1 MPYERFLLYKNFKE
15 VSLTEFYNLL
25 INQEFKFTT
34 DSRTISEGC
43 IFFALKGENFN
54 GNTFANK
61 ALDQGAAYAVVD
73 EQIGDDD
80 RFIQVDNVLTYM
92 QEVALFHR
100 KCYDIPVLGIC
111 GSNGKTTTKNLIFNV
126 VSRKYKTHCT
136 QGNFNNHIGVPITLL
151 QIPQDAEVAII
162 ELGTNNP
169 GEIADLCKI
178 ADPNYG
184 LITNIGKEHLEGF
197 GTLEAVAKEESEIYH
212 HLLKNKGTAFINKD
226 DEWLTRMG
234 RGLKKK
240 VTFTKQ
246 NCEITSLVPDISF
259 RYKSVDFISPLM
271 GDYNLDN
278 ILTAIA
284 IGEYLDVDLKDIRDG
299 IAEYQP
305 DNNRSQLIQKGTNSI
320 LLDAYNANPS
330 SMQVAIR
337 NFAKMPQI
345 QKVLI
350 LGDMFEMGPTA
361 NQEHDELLQWCTQF
375 GFTKIYTLGDH
386 FAAISVNSGISTPA
400 SMEQLGG
407 EIKTV
412 DYQDTAF
419 LIKGSRGMKMER
431 VIEYL

>member
-1 MPYERFLLYKNFKE
+1 MEGLNELYHNFN
-15 VSLTEFYNLL
+15 F
-25 INQEFKFTT
+25 IT
-34 DSRTISEGC
+34 DSRKISSGC
-43 IFFALKGENFN
+43 VFFALKGDNFN
-54 GNTFANK
+54 GNSFAIK
-61 ALDQGAAYAVVD
+61 ALEQGASYAVVD
-73 EQIGDDD
+73 ENVGTDKRLILVDD
-80 RFIQVDNVLTYM
+80 VLTYM
-92 QEVALFHR
+92 QELAHFHR
-100 KCYDIPVLGIC
+100 KCFDIPVVGIC
-111 GSNGKTTTKNLIFNV
+111 GSNGKTTTKNLIYRV
-126 VSRKYKTHCT
+126 LAKKYKTHCT

-151 QIPQDAEVAII
+151 EMPQDAEVAII
-162 ELGTNNP
+162 ELGTNSP
-169 GEIADLCKI
+169 GEIAELCSI
-178 ADPNYG
+178 TNPNYG

-212 HLLKNKGTAFINKD
+212 YLLKNKGTAFINAD
-226 DEWLTRMG
+226 DDWLSRMS
-234 RGLKKK
+234 RGLENKIL
-240 VTFTKQ
+240 FTKAD
-246 NCEITSLVPDISF
+246 CKIETLVPTIQFSYKNVSF
-259 RYKSVDFISPLM
+259 TSSLM

-284 IGEYLDVDLKDIRDG
+284 IGEHLRVDLQYIRDG

-305 DNNRSQLIQKGTNSI
+305 DNNRSQLIQKGTNTI

-330 SMQVAIR
+330 SMQVAIS

-386 FAAISVNSGISTPA
+386 FSAISVNSDISTPS
-400 SMEQLGG
+400 SMEKLGE

-412 DYQDTAF
+412 DYQNTAF

-431 VIEYL
+431 VVDYI

>member
-1 MPYERFLLYKNFKE
+1 MQ
-15 VSLTEFYNLL
+15 VSEFYNHF
-25 INQEFKFTT
+25 IKANFNFIT
-34 DSRTISEGC
+34 DSRKISSGC
-43 IFFALKGENFN
+43 VFFALKGDNFN
-54 GNTFANK
+54 GNSFAIK
-61 ALDQGAAYAVVD
+61 ALEQGASYAVVD
-73 EQIGDDD
+73 ENVGTDKRLILVDD
-80 RFIQVDNVLTYM
+80 VLTYM
-92 QEVALFHR
+92 QELAHFHR
-100 KCYDIPVLGIC
+100 KCFDIPVVGIC
-111 GSNGKTTTKNLIFNV
+111 GSNGKTTTKNLIYRV
-126 VSRKYKTHCT
+126 LAKKYKTHCT

-151 QIPQDAEVAII
+151 EMPQDAEVAII
-162 ELGTNNP
+162 ELGTNSP
-169 GEIADLCKI
+169 GEIAELCSI
-178 ADPNYG
+178 TNPNYG

-212 HLLKNKGTAFINKD
+212 YLLKNKGTAFINAD
-226 DEWLTRMG
+226 DDWLSRMS
-234 RGLKKK
+234 RGLENKIL
-240 VTFTKQ
+240 FTKAD
-246 NCEITSLVPDISF
+246 CKIETLVPTIQFSYKNVSF
-259 RYKSVDFISPLM
+259 TSSLM

-284 IGEYLDVDLKDIRDG
+284 IGEYLQVDLQDIRDG

-305 DNNRSQLIQKGTNSI
+305 DNNRSQLIQKGTNTI

-330 SMQVAIR
+330 SMQVAIS

-386 FAAISVNSGISTPA
+386 FSTISVNSDISTPS
-400 SMEQLGG
+400 SMEKLGE

-412 DYQDTAF
+412 DYQNTAF

-431 VIEYL
+431 IVDYL

>member
-1 MPYERFLLYKNFKE
+1 MQ
-15 VSLTEFYNLL
+15 VSEFYNHF
-25 INQEFKFTT
+25 IKANFNFIT
-34 DSRTISEGC
+34 DSRKISSGC
-43 IFFALKGENFN
+43 VFFALKGDNFN
-54 GNTFANK
+54 GNSFAIK
-61 ALDQGAAYAVVD
+61 ALEQGASYAVVD
-73 EQIGDDD
+73 ENVGTDKRLILVDD
-80 RFIQVDNVLTYM
+80 VLTYM
-92 QEVALFHR
+92 QELAHFHR
-100 KCYDIPVLGIC
+100 KCFDIPVVGIC
-111 GSNGKTTTKNLIFNV
+111 GSNGKTTTKNLIYRV
-126 VSRKYKTHCT
+126 LAKKYKTHCT

-151 QIPQDAEVAII
+151 EMPQDAEVAII
-162 ELGTNNP
+162 ELGTNSP
-169 GEIADLCKI
+169 GEIAELCSI
-178 ADPNYG
+178 TNPNYG

-212 HLLKNKGTAFINKD
+212 YLLKNKGTAFINVD
-226 DEWLTRMG
+226 DDWLSRMG
-234 RGLKKK
+234 RGLENKIL
-240 VTFTKQ
+240 FTKAD
-246 NCEITSLVPDISF
+246 CKIETLVPTIQFSYKNVSF
-259 RYKSVDFISPLM
+259 TSSLM

-284 IGEYLDVDLKDIRDG
+284 IGEHLRVDLQYIRDG

-305 DNNRSQLIQKGTNSI
+305 DNNRSQLIQKGTNTI

-330 SMQVAIR
+330 SMQVAIS

-386 FAAISVNSGISTPA
+386 FSAISVNSDISTPS
-400 SMEQLGG
+400 SMEKLGE

-412 DYQDTAF
+412 DYQNTAF

-431 VIEYL
+431 VVDYI

>member
-1 MPYERFLLYKNFKE
+1 MQ
-15 VSLTEFYNLL
+15 VSEFYNHF
-25 INQEFKFTT
+25 IKANFNFIT
-34 DSRTISEGC
+34 DSRKISSGC
-43 IFFALKGENFN
+43 VFFALKGDNFN
-54 GNTFANK
+54 GNSFAIK
-61 ALDQGAAYAVVD
+61 ALEQGASYAVVD
-73 EQIGDDD
+73 ENVGTDKRLILVDD
-80 RFIQVDNVLTYM
+80 VLTYM
-92 QEVALFHR
+92 QELAHFHR
-100 KCYDIPVLGIC
+100 KCFDIPVVGIC
-111 GSNGKTTTKNLIFNV
+111 GSNGKTTTKNLIYRV
-126 VSRKYKTHCT
+126 LAKKYKTHCT

-151 QIPQDAEVAII
+151 EMPQDAEVAII
-162 ELGTNNP
+162 ELGTNSP
-169 GEIADLCKI
+169 GEIAELCSI
-178 ADPNYG
+178 TNPNYG

-212 HLLKNKGTAFINKD
+212 YLLKNKGTAFINVD
-226 DEWLTRMG
+226 DDWLSRMG
-234 RGLKKK
+234 RGLENKIL
-240 VTFTKQ
+240 FTKAD
-246 NCEITSLVPDISF
+246 CKIETLVPTIQFSYKNVSF
-259 RYKSVDFISPLM
+259 TSSLM

-284 IGEYLDVDLKDIRDG
+284 IGEHLRVDLQYIRDG

-305 DNNRSQLIQKGTNSI
+305 DNNRSQLIQKGTNTI

-330 SMQVAIR
+330 SMQVAIS

-386 FAAISVNSGISTPA
+386 FAAISVNSDISTPS
-400 SMEQLGG
+400 SMEKLGE

-412 DYQDTAF
+412 DYQNTAF

-431 VIEYL
+431 IVDYL

>member
-1 MPYERFLLYKNFKE
+1 MQ
-15 VSLTEFYNLL
+15 VSEFYNHF
-25 INQEFKFTT
+25 IKANFNFIT
-34 DSRTISEGC
+34 DSRKISSGC
-43 IFFALKGENFN
+43 VFFALKGDNFN
-54 GNTFANK
+54 GNSFAIK
-61 ALDQGAAYAVVD
+61 ALEQGASYAVVD
-73 EQIGDDD
+73 ESVGT
-80 RFIQVDNVLTYM
+80 DNRLILVKDVLTYM
-92 QEVALFHR
+92 QELAHFHR
-100 KCYDIPVLGIC
+100 KCFDIPVVGIC
-111 GSNGKTTTKNLIFNV
+111 GSNGKTTTKNLIYRV
-126 VSRKYKTHCT
+126 LAKKYKTHCT

-151 QIPQDAEVAII
+151 EMPQDAEVAII
-162 ELGTNNP
+162 ELGTNSP
-169 GEIADLCKI
+169 GEIAELCSI
-178 ADPNYG
+178 TNPNYG

-212 HLLKNKGTAFINKD
+212 YLLKNKGTAFINAD
-226 DEWLTRMG
+226 DDWLSRMS
-234 RGLKKK
+234 RGLENKIL
-240 VTFTKQ
+240 FTKAD
-246 NCEITSLVPDISF
+246 CKIETLVPTIQFSYKNVSF
-259 RYKSVDFISPLM
+259 TSSLM

-284 IGEYLDVDLKDIRDG
+284 IGEHLRVDLQYIRDG

-305 DNNRSQLIQKGTNSI
+305 DNNRSQLIQKGTNTI

-330 SMQVAIR
+330 SMQVAIS

-386 FAAISVNSGISTPA
+386 FAAISVNSDISTPS
-400 SMEQLGG
+400 SMEKLGE

-412 DYQDTAF
+412 DYQNTAF

-431 VIEYL
+431 IVDYL

>member
-1 MPYERFLLYKNFKE
+1 MQ
-15 VSLTEFYNLL
+15 VSEFYNHF
-25 INQEFKFTT
+25 IKANFNFIT
-34 DSRTISEGC
+34 DSRKISSGC
-43 IFFALKGENFN
+43 VFFALKGDNFN
-54 GNTFANK
+54 GNSFAIK
-61 ALDQGAAYAVVD
+61 ALEQGASYAVVD
-73 EQIGDDD
+73 ENVGTDKRLILVDD
-80 RFIQVDNVLTYM
+80 VLTYM
-92 QEVALFHR
+92 QELAHFHR
-100 KCYDIPVLGIC
+100 KCFDIPVVGIC
-111 GSNGKTTTKNLIFNV
+111 GSNGKTTTKNLIYRV
-126 VSRKYKTHCT
+126 LAKKYKTHCT

-151 QIPQDAEVAII
+151 EMPQDAEVAII
-162 ELGTNNP
+162 ELGTNSP
-169 GEIADLCKI
+169 GEIAELCSI
-178 ADPNYG
+178 TNPNYG

-212 HLLKNKGTAFINKD
+212 YLLKNKGTAFVNAD
-226 DEWLTRMG
+226 DDWLSRMS
-234 RGLKKK
+234 RGLENKIL
-240 VTFTKQ
+240 FTKAD
-246 NCEITSLVPDISF
+246 CKIETLVPTIQFSYKNVSF
-259 RYKSVDFISPLM
+259 TSSLM

-284 IGEYLDVDLKDIRDG
+284 IGEHLRVDLQYIRDG

-305 DNNRSQLIQKGTNSI
+305 DNNRSQLIQKGTNTI

-330 SMQVAIR
+330 SMQVAIS

-386 FAAISVNSGISTPA
+386 FAAISLNSGISTPS
-400 SMEQLGG
+400 SMEKLGE

-412 DYQDTAF
+412 DYQNTAF

-431 VIEYL
+431 VVDYI

>member
-1 MPYERFLLYKNFKE
+1 MQ
-15 VSLTEFYNLL
+15 VSEFYNHF
-25 INQEFKFTT
+25 IKANFNFIT
-34 DSRTISEGC
+34 DSRKISSGC
-43 IFFALKGENFN
+43 VFFALKGDNFN
-54 GNTFANK
+54 GNSFAIK
-61 ALDQGAAYAVVD
+61 ALEQGASYAVVD
-73 EQIGDDD
+73 ENVGTDKRLILVDD
-80 RFIQVDNVLTYM
+80 VLTYM
-92 QEVALFHR
+92 QELAHFHR
-100 KCYDIPVLGIC
+100 KCFDIPVVGIC
-111 GSNGKTTTKNLIFNV
+111 GSNGKTTTKNLIYRV
-126 VSRKYKTHCT
+126 LAKKYKTHCT

-151 QIPQDAEVAII
+151 EMPQDAEVAII
-162 ELGTNNP
+162 ELGTNSP
-169 GEIADLCKI
+169 GEIAELCSI
-178 ADPNYG
+178 TNPNYG

-212 HLLKNKGTAFINKD
+212 YLLKNKGTAFVNVD
-226 DEWLTRMG
+226 DDWLSRMS
-234 RGLKKK
+234 RGLENKIL
-240 VTFTKQ
+240 FTKAD
-246 NCEITSLVPDISF
+246 CKIETLVPTIQFSYKNVSF
-259 RYKSVDFISPLM
+259 TSSLM

-284 IGEYLDVDLKDIRDG
+284 IGEHLRVDLQYIRDG

-305 DNNRSQLIQKGTNSI
+305 DNNRSQLIQKGTNTI

-330 SMQVAIR
+330 SMQVAIS

-386 FAAISVNSGISTPA
+386 FAAISVNSDISTPS
-400 SMEQLGG
+400 SMEKLGE

-412 DYQDTAF
+412 DYQNTAF

-431 VIEYL
+431 VVDYI

>member
-1 MPYERFLLYKNFKE
+1 MQ
-15 VSLTEFYNLL
+15 VSEFYNHF
-25 INQEFKFTT
+25 IKANFNFIT
-34 DSRTISEGC
+34 DSRKISSGC
-43 IFFALKGENFN
+43 VFFALKGDNFN
-54 GNTFANK
+54 GNSFAIK
-61 ALDQGAAYAVVD
+61 ALEQGASYAVVD
-73 EQIGDDD
+73 ENVGTDKRLILVDD
-80 RFIQVDNVLTYM
+80 VLTYM
-92 QEVALFHR
+92 QELAHFHR
-100 KCYDIPVLGIC
+100 KCFDIPVVGIC
-111 GSNGKTTTKNLIFNV
+111 GSNGKTTTKNLIYRV
-126 VSRKYKTHCT
+126 LAKKYKTHCT

-151 QIPQDAEVAII
+151 EMPQDAEVAII
-162 ELGTNNP
+162 ELGTNSP
-169 GEIADLCKI
+169 GEIAELCSI
-178 ADPNYG
+178 TNPNYG

-212 HLLKNKGTAFINKD
+212 YLLKNKGTAFINVD
-226 DEWLTRMG
+226 DDWLSRMG
-234 RGLKKK
+234 RGLENKIL
-240 VTFTKQ
+240 FTKAD
-246 NCEITSLVPDISF
+246 CKIETLVPTIQFSYKNVSF
-259 RYKSVDFISPLM
+259 TSSLM

-284 IGEYLDVDLKDIRDG
+284 IGEHLRVDLQYIRDG

-305 DNNRSQLIQKGTNSI
+305 DNNRSQLIQKGTNTI

-330 SMQVAIR
+330 SMQVAIS

-386 FAAISVNSGISTPA
+386 FSAISVNSDISTPS
-400 SMEQLGG
+400 SMEKLGE

-412 DYQDTAF
+412 DYQNTAF

-431 VIEYL
+431 IVDYL

>member
-1 MPYERFLLYKNFKE
+1 MQ
-15 VSLTEFYNLL
+15 VSEFYNHF
-25 INQEFKFTT
+25 IKANFNFIT
-34 DSRTISEGC
+34 DSRKISSGC
-43 IFFALKGENFN
+43 VFFALKGDNFN
-54 GNTFANK
+54 GNSFAIK
-61 ALDQGAAYAVVD
+61 ALEQGASYAVVD
-73 EQIGDDD
+73 ENVGTDKRLILVDD
-80 RFIQVDNVLTYM
+80 VLTYM
-92 QEVALFHR
+92 QELAHFHR
-100 KCYDIPVLGIC
+100 KCFDIPVVGIC
-111 GSNGKTTTKNLIFNV
+111 GSNGKTTTKNLIYRV
-126 VSRKYKTHCT
+126 LAKKYKTHCT

-151 QIPQDAEVAII
+151 EMPQDAEVAII
-162 ELGTNNP
+162 ELGTNSP
-169 GEIADLCKI
+169 GEIAELCSI
-178 ADPNYG
+178 TNPNYG

-212 HLLKNKGTAFINKD
+212 YLLKNKGTAFINAD
-226 DEWLTRMG
+226 DDWLSRMS
-234 RGLKKK
+234 RGLENKIL
-240 VTFTKQ
+240 FTKAD
-246 NCEITSLVPDISF
+246 CKIETLVPTIQFSYKNVSF
-259 RYKSVDFISPLM
+259 TSSLM

-284 IGEYLDVDLKDIRDG
+284 IGEHLRVDLQYIRDG

-305 DNNRSQLIQKGTNSI
+305 DNNRSQLIQKGTNTI

-330 SMQVAIR
+330 SMQVAIS

-386 FAAISVNSGISTPA
+386 FAAISVNSDISTPS
-400 SMEQLGG
+400 SMEKLGE

-412 DYQDTAF
+412 DYQNTAF

-431 VIEYL
+431 IVDYL

>member
-1 MPYERFLLYKNFKE
+1 VQ
-15 VSLTEFYNLL
+15 VSEFYNHF
-25 INQEFKFTT
+25 IKANFNFIT
-34 DSRTISEGC
+34 DSRKISSGC
-43 IFFALKGENFN
+43 VFFALKGDNFN
-54 GNTFANK
+54 GNSFAIK
-61 ALDQGAAYAVVD
+61 ALEQGASYAVVD
-73 EQIGDDD
+73 ENVGTDKRLILVDD
-80 RFIQVDNVLTYM
+80 VLTYM
-92 QEVALFHR
+92 QELAHFHR
-100 KCYDIPVLGIC
+100 KCFDIPVVGIC
-111 GSNGKTTTKNLIFNV
+111 GSNGKTTTKNLIYRV
-126 VSRKYKTHCT
+126 LAKKYKTHCT

-151 QIPQDAEVAII
+151 EMPQDAEVAII
-162 ELGTNNP
+162 ELGTNSP
-169 GEIADLCKI
+169 GEIAELCSI
-178 ADPNYG
+178 TNPNYG

-212 HLLKNKGTAFINKD
+212 YLLKNKGTAFINAD
-226 DEWLTRMG
+226 DDWLSRMS
-234 RGLKKK
+234 RGLENK
-240 VTFTKQ
+240 VLFTKAD
-246 NCEITSLVPDISF
+246 CKIETLVPTIQFSYKNVSF
-259 RYKSVDFISPLM
+259 TSSLM

-284 IGEYLDVDLKDIRDG
+284 IGEHLRVDLQYIRDG

-305 DNNRSQLIQKGTNSI
+305 DNNRSQLIQKGTNTI

-330 SMQVAIR
+330 SMQVAIS

-386 FAAISVNSGISTPA
+386 FAAISVNSDISTPS
-400 SMEQLGG
+400 SMEKLGE

-412 DYQDTAF
+412 DYQNTAF

-431 VIEYL
+431 IVDYL

>member
-1 MPYERFLLYKNFKE
+1 MQ
-15 VSLTEFYNLL
+15 VSEFYNHF
-25 INQEFKFTT
+25 IKANFNFIT
-34 DSRTISEGC
+34 DSRKISSGC
-43 IFFALKGENFN
+43 VFFALKGDNFN
-54 GNTFANK
+54 GNSFAIK
-61 ALDQGAAYAVVD
+61 ALEQGASYAVVD
-73 EQIGDDD
+73 ENVGTDKRLILVDD
-80 RFIQVDNVLTYM
+80 VLTYM
-92 QEVALFHR
+92 QELAHFHR
-100 KCYDIPVLGIC
+100 KCFDIPVVGIC
-111 GSNGKTTTKNLIFNV
+111 GSNGKTTTKNLIYRV
-126 VSRKYKTHCT
+126 LAKKYKTHCT

-151 QIPQDAEVAII
+151 EMPQDAEVAII
-162 ELGTNNP
+162 ELGTNSP
-169 GEIADLCKI
+169 GEIAELCSI
-178 ADPNYG
+178 TNPNYG

-212 HLLKNKGTAFINKD
+212 YLLKNKGTAFINAD
-226 DEWLTRMG
+226 DDWLSRMS
-234 RGLKKK
+234 RGLENKIL
-240 VTFTKQ
+240 FTKAD
-246 NCEITSLVPDISF
+246 CKIETLVPTIQFSYKNVSF
-259 RYKSVDFISPLM
+259 TSSLM

-284 IGEYLDVDLKDIRDG
+284 IGEHLRVDLQYIRDG

-305 DNNRSQLIQKGTNSI
+305 DNNRSQLIQKGTNTI

-330 SMQVAIR
+330 SMQVAIS

-386 FAAISVNSGISTPA
+386 FSAISVNSDISTPS
-400 SMEQLGG
+400 SMEKLGE

-412 DYQDTAF
+412 DYQNTAF

-431 VIEYL
+431 VVDYI

>member
-1 MPYERFLLYKNFKE
+1 MQ
-15 VSLTEFYNLL
+15 VSEFYNHF
-25 INQEFKFTT
+25 IKANFNFIT
-34 DSRTISEGC
+34 DSRKISSGC
-43 IFFALKGENFN
+43 VFFALKGDNFN
-54 GNTFANK
+54 GNSFAIK
-61 ALDQGAAYAVVD
+61 ALEQGASYAVVD
-73 EQIGDDD
+73 ENVGTDKRLILVDD
-80 RFIQVDNVLTYM
+80 VLTYM
-92 QEVALFHR
+92 QELAHFHR
-100 KCYDIPVLGIC
+100 KCFDIPVVGIC
-111 GSNGKTTTKNLIFNV
+111 GSNGKTTTKNLIYRV
-126 VSRKYKTHCT
+126 LAKKYKTHCT

-151 QIPQDAEVAII
+151 EMPQDAEVAII
-162 ELGTNNP
+162 ELGTNSP
-169 GEIADLCKI
+169 GEIAELCSI
-178 ADPNYG
+178 TNPNYG

-212 HLLKNKGTAFINKD
+212 YLLKNKGTAFVNAD
-226 DEWLTRMG
+226 DDWLSRMS
-234 RGLKKK
+234 RGLENKIL
-240 VTFTKQ
+240 FTKAD
-246 NCEITSLVPDISF
+246 CKIETLVPTIQFSYKNVSF
-259 RYKSVDFISPLM
+259 TSSLM

-284 IGEYLDVDLKDIRDG
+284 IGEHLRVDLQYIRDG

-305 DNNRSQLIQKGTNSI
+305 DNNRSQLIQKGTNTI

-330 SMQVAIR
+330 SMQVAIS

-386 FAAISVNSGISTPA
+386 FAAISVNSDISTPS
-400 SMEQLGG
+400 SMEKLGE

-412 DYQDTAF
+412 DYQNTAF

-431 VIEYL
+431 IVDYL

>member
-1 MPYERFLLYKNFKE
+1 MQ
-15 VSLTEFYNLL
+15 VSEFYNHF
-25 INQEFKFTT
+25 IKANFNFIT
-34 DSRTISEGC
+34 DSRKISSGC
-43 IFFALKGENFN
+43 VFFALKGDNFN
-54 GNTFANK
+54 GNSFAIK
-61 ALDQGAAYAVVD
+61 ALEQGASYAVVD
-73 EQIGDDD
+73 ENVGTDKRLILVDD
-80 RFIQVDNVLTYM
+80 VLTYM
-92 QEVALFHR
+92 QELAHFHR
-100 KCYDIPVLGIC
+100 KCFDIPVVGIC
-111 GSNGKTTTKNLIFNV
+111 GSNGKTTTKNLIYRV
-126 VSRKYKTHCT
+126 LAKKYKTHCT

-151 QIPQDAEVAII
+151 EMPQDAEVAII
-162 ELGTNNP
+162 ELGTNSP
-169 GEIADLCKI
+169 GEIAELCSI
-178 ADPNYG
+178 TNPNYG

-212 HLLKNKGTAFINKD
+212 YLLKNKGTAFINAD
-226 DEWLTRMG
+226 DDWLSRMS
-234 RGLKKK
+234 RGLENKIL
-240 VTFTKQ
+240 FTKAD
-246 NCEITSLVPDISF
+246 CKIETLVPTIQFSYKNVSF
-259 RYKSVDFISPLM
+259 TSSLM

-284 IGEYLDVDLKDIRDG
+284 IGEHLRVDLQYIRDG

-305 DNNRSQLIQKGTNSI
+305 DNNRSQLIQKGTNTI

-330 SMQVAIR
+330 SMQVAIS

-386 FAAISVNSGISTPA
+386 FSAISVNSDISTPS
-400 SMEQLGG
+400 SMEKLGE

-412 DYQDTAF
+412 DYQNTAF

-431 VIEYL
+431 IVDYL

>member
-1 MPYERFLLYKNFKE
+1 VQ
-15 VSLTEFYNLL
+15 VSEFYNHF
-25 INQEFKFTT
+25 IKANFNFTT
-34 DSRTISEGC
+34 DSRKISSGC
-43 IFFALKGENFN
+43 VFFALKGDNFN
-54 GNTFANK
+54 GNSFAIK
-61 ALDQGAAYAVVD
+61 ALDQGASYAVVD
-73 EQIGDDD
+73 ENVGT
-80 RFIQVDNVLTYM
+80 DNRLILVKDVLTYM
-92 QEVALFHR
+92 QELAQFHR
-100 KCYDIPVLGIC
+100 KCFDIPVIAIC
-111 GSNGKTTTKNLIFNV
+111 GSNGKTTTKNLIYRV
-126 VSRKYKTHCT
+126 LAKKYKTHCT

-151 QIPQDAEVAII
+151 EIPQDAEVAII
-162 ELGTNNP
+162 ELGTNSP
-169 GEIADLCKI
+169 GEIAELCTI
-178 ADPNYG
+178 TNPNYG

-212 HLLKNKGTAFINKD
+212 YLLKNKGTAFINAD
-226 DEWLTRMG
+226 DEWLSRMS
-234 RGLKKK
+234 RGLENK
-240 VTFTKQ
+240 VLFTKAD
-246 NCEITSLVPDISF
+246 CKIDTLVPTIQFSYKNVSF
-259 RYKSVDFISPLM
+259 TSSLM

-284 IGEYLDVDLKDIRDG
+284 IGEHLQVDLQDIRDG

-305 DNNRSQLIQKGTNSI
+305 DNNRSQLIQKGTNTI

-330 SMQVAIR
+330 SMQVAIS

-386 FAAISVNSGISTPA
+386 FAAISLNSGISTPS
-400 SMEQLGG
+400 SMEELGE

-412 DYQDTAF
+412 DYQSTAF

-431 VIEYL
+431 VVDYL

>member
-1 MPYERFLLYKNFKE
+1 MISVQ
-15 VSLTEFYNLL
+15 VSEFYNHF
-25 INQEFKFTT
+25 IKANFNFIT
-34 DSRTISEGC
+34 DSRKISSGC
-43 IFFALKGENFN
+43 VFFALKGDNFN
-54 GNTFANK
+54 GNSFAIK
-61 ALDQGAAYAVVD
+61 ALEQGASYAVVD
-73 EQIGDDD
+73 ENVGTDKRLILVDD
-80 RFIQVDNVLTYM
+80 VLTYM
-92 QEVALFHR
+92 QELAHFHR
-100 KCYDIPVLGIC
+100 KCFDIPVVGIC
-111 GSNGKTTTKNLIFNV
+111 GSNGKTTTKNLIYRV
-126 VSRKYKTHCT
+126 LAKKYKTHCT

-151 QIPQDAEVAII
+151 EMPQDAEVAII
-162 ELGTNNP
+162 ELGTNSP
-169 GEIADLCKI
+169 GEIAELCSI
-178 ADPNYG
+178 TNPNYG

-212 HLLKNKGTAFINKD
+212 YLLKNKGTAFVNAD
-226 DEWLTRMG
+226 DDWLSRMS
-234 RGLKKK
+234 RGLENKIL
-240 VTFTKQ
+240 FTKAD
-246 NCEITSLVPDISF
+246 CKIETLVPTIQFSYKNVSF
-259 RYKSVDFISPLM
+259 TSSLM

-284 IGEYLDVDLKDIRDG
+284 IGEHLRVDLQYIRDG

-305 DNNRSQLIQKGTNSI
+305 DNNRSQLIQKGTNTI

-330 SMQVAIR
+330 SMQVAIS

-386 FAAISVNSGISTPA
+386 FAAISVNSDISTPS
-400 SMEQLGG
+400 SMEKLGE

-412 DYQDTAF
+412 DYQNTAF

-431 VIEYL
+431 VVDYI

>member
-1 MPYERFLLYKNFKE
+1 MQ
-15 VSLTEFYNLL
+15 VSEFYNHF
-25 INQEFKFTT
+25 IKANFNFIT
-34 DSRTISEGC
+34 DSRKISSGC
-43 IFFALKGENFN
+43 VFFALKGDNFN
-54 GNTFANK
+54 GNSFAIK
-61 ALDQGAAYAVVD
+61 ALEQGASYAVVD
-73 EQIGDDD
+73 ENVGTDKRLILVDD
-80 RFIQVDNVLTYM
+80 VLTYM
-92 QEVALFHR
+92 QELAHFHR
-100 KCYDIPVLGIC
+100 KCFDIPVVGIC
-111 GSNGKTTTKNLIFNV
+111 GSNGKTTTKNLIYRV
-126 VSRKYKTHCT
+126 LAKKYKTHCT

-151 QIPQDAEVAII
+151 EMPQDAEVAII
-162 ELGTNNP
+162 ELGTNSP
-169 GEIADLCKI
+169 GEIAELCSI
-178 ADPNYG
+178 TNPNYG

-212 HLLKNKGTAFINKD
+212 YLLKNKGTAFVNAD
-226 DEWLTRMG
+226 DDWLSRMS
-234 RGLKKK
+234 RGLENKIL
-240 VTFTKQ
+240 FTKAD
-246 NCEITSLVPDISF
+246 CKIETLVPTIQFSYKNVSF
-259 RYKSVDFISPLM
+259 TSSLM

-284 IGEYLDVDLKDIRDG
+284 IGEHLRVDLQYIRDG

-305 DNNRSQLIQKGTNSI
+305 DNNRSQLIQKGTNTI

-330 SMQVAIR
+330 SMQVAIS

-386 FAAISVNSGISTPA
+386 FAAISVNSDISTPS
-400 SMEQLGG
+400 SMEKLGE

-412 DYQDTAF
+412 DYQNTAF

-431 VIEYL
+431 VVDYL

>member
-1 MPYERFLLYKNFKE
+1 MQ
-15 VSLTEFYNLL
+15 VSEFYNHF
-25 INQEFKFTT
+25 IKANFNFIT
-34 DSRTISEGC
+34 DSRKISSGC
-43 IFFALKGENFN
+43 VFFALKGDNFN
-54 GNTFANK
+54 GNSFAIK
-61 ALDQGAAYAVVD
+61 ALEQGASYAVVD
-73 EQIGDDD
+73 ENVGTDKRLILVDD
-80 RFIQVDNVLTYM
+80 VLTYM
-92 QEVALFHR
+92 QELAHFHR
-100 KCYDIPVLGIC
+100 KCFDIPVVGIC
-111 GSNGKTTTKNLIFNV
+111 GSNGKTTTKNLIYRV
-126 VSRKYKTHCT
+126 LAKKYKTHCT

-151 QIPQDAEVAII
+151 EMPQDAEVAII
-162 ELGTNNP
+162 ELGTNSP
-169 GEIADLCKI
+169 GEIAELCSI
-178 ADPNYG
+178 TNPNYG

-212 HLLKNKGTAFINKD
+212 YLLKNKGTAFVNAD
-226 DEWLTRMG
+226 DDWLSRMS
-234 RGLKKK
+234 RGLENK
-240 VTFTKQ
+240 VLFTKAD
-246 NCEITSLVPDISF
+246 CKIETLVPTIQFSYKNVSF
-259 RYKSVDFISPLM
+259 TSSLM

-284 IGEYLDVDLKDIRDG
+284 IGEHLRVDLQYIRDG

-305 DNNRSQLIQKGTNSI
+305 DNNRSQLIQKGTNTI

-330 SMQVAIR
+330 SMQVAIS

-386 FAAISVNSGISTPA
+386 FAAISVNSDISTPS
-400 SMEQLGG
+400 SMEKLGE

-412 DYQDTAF
+412 DYQNTAF

-431 VIEYL
+431 VVDYI

>member
-1 MPYERFLLYKNFKE
+1 VQ
-15 VSLTEFYNLL
+15 VSEFYNHF
-25 INQEFKFTT
+25 IKANFNFIT
-34 DSRTISEGC
+34 DSRKISSGC
-43 IFFALKGENFN
+43 VFFALKGDNFN
-54 GNTFANK
+54 GNSFAIK
-61 ALDQGAAYAVVD
+61 ALEQGASYAVVD
-73 EQIGDDD
+73 ENVGTDKRLILVDD
-80 RFIQVDNVLTYM
+80 VLTYM
-92 QEVALFHR
+92 QELAHFHR
-100 KCYDIPVLGIC
+100 KCFDIPVVGIC
-111 GSNGKTTTKNLIFNV
+111 GSNGKTTTKNLIYRV
-126 VSRKYKTHCT
+126 LAKKYKTHCT

-151 QIPQDAEVAII
+151 EMPQDAEVAII
-162 ELGTNNP
+162 ELGTNSP
-169 GEIADLCKI
+169 GEIAELCSI
-178 ADPNYG
+178 TNPNYG

-212 HLLKNKGTAFINKD
+212 YLLKNKGTAFVNAD
-226 DEWLTRMG
+226 DDWLSRMS
-234 RGLKKK
+234 RGLENK
-240 VTFTKQ
+240 VLFTKAD
-246 NCEITSLVPDISF
+246 CKIETLVPTIQFSYKNVSF
-259 RYKSVDFISPLM
+259 TSSLM

-284 IGEYLDVDLKDIRDG
+284 IGEHLRVDLQYIRDG

-305 DNNRSQLIQKGTNSI
+305 DNNRSQLIQKGTNTI

-330 SMQVAIR
+330 SMQVAIS

-386 FAAISVNSGISTPA
+386 FAAISVNSGISTPS
-400 SMEQLGG
+400 SMEELGE

-412 DYQDTAF
+412 DYQNTAF

-431 VIEYL
+431 VVDYL